1 MRCEQC
7 REIVSAQVDGEAQPA
22 EWAAASRHLL
32 TCPDCREYAS
42 ASEHLARQTRLRP
55 VEPVPDLTGRIVA
68 AAGIGPNR
76 HRPAVHDS
84 TRPVRL
90 VLCAAALL
98 QIALAVPALVLG
110 DDANLPVHIAR
121 HIGSF
126 DVALA
131 VGYLWVAWRPARALE
146 GVFPIAAALVAC
158 LVGSSILDVI
168 TGRAAAVAELHH
180 VTDLVGLTAM
190 WLLGPHTLAHPIRR
204 SAAA

>member
-7 REIVSAQVDGEAQPA
+7 REVVSAHLDGEADA
-22 EWAAASRHLL
+22 NAWTAASVHLR
-32 TCPDCREYAS
+32 DCYACRAF
-42 ASEHLARQTRLRP
+42 ASESEQLGRLTRLRP
-55 VEPVPDLTGRIVA
+55 VEPVPDLTPRVLA
-68 AAGIGPNR
+68 AAGLEQP
-76 HRPAVHDS
+76 VHDT
-84 TRPVRL
+84 TRPIRI

-98 QIALAVPALVLG
+98 QIALAAPALVLG

-146 GVFPIAAALVAC
+146 GVFPIALALVTC
-158 LVGSSILDVI
+158 LIGSSVLDVI
-168 TGRAAAVAELHH
+168 AGRAAATGELHH
-180 VTDLVGLTAM
+180 ITDVVGVMAM
-190 WLLGPHTLAHPIRR
+190 WLLAPRSFVRSGRR

>member
-1 MRCEQC
+1 L
-7 REIVSAQVDGEAQPA
+7 G
-22 EWAAASRHLL
+22 
-32 TCPDCREYAS
+32 
-42 ASEHLARQTRLRP
+42 
-55 VEPVPDLTGRIVA
+55 
-68 AAGIGPNR
+68 
-76 HRPAVHDS
+76 
-84 TRPVRL
+84 
-90 VLCAAALL
+90 AAALL

-110 DDANLPVHIAR
+110 DDANVPVHIAR

-168 TGRAAAVAELHH
+168 TGRAAAAGEFHH

-190 WLLGPHTLAHPIRR
+190 WLLGPRTLARPIRR
-204 SAAA
+204 SATA

>member
-7 REIVSAQVDGEAQPA
+7 REIVSAQLDGEADA
-22 EWAAASRHLL
+22 SAWAAASAHLR
-32 TCPDCREYAS
+32 DCSDCQDYA
-42 ASEHLARQTRLRP
+42 AGSEQLGRVTRLRP
-55 VEPVPDLTGRIVA
+55 VEAVPDLTPRILH
-68 AAGIGPNR
+68 AAGLDHPGP
-76 HRPAVHDS
+76 DT
-84 TRPVRL
+84 TRPLRI

-98 QIALAVPALVLG
+98 QIALAAPALVLG

-146 GVFPIAAALVAC
+146 GVFPIALALVTC
-158 LVGSSILDVI
+158 LVGSSVLDVMA
-168 TGRAAAVAELHH
+168 GRAAASGELHH
-180 VTDLVGLTAM
+180 ITDVVGVMAM
-190 WLLGPHTLAHPIRR
+190 WLLGPRTLFRSSRR